1 MLNIY
6 ISFSRLHIREDNH
19 IVSSSPVTKGK
30 ASRAPRCGSVT
41 VAKSSPSTPRVS
53 EAPENWEQPPSASK
67 VHSIGGAGICKRA
80 MPSVSSSPP
89 MAQWVGQRPPKNSCT
104 RRANLVSP
112 VSNHDDRQISSAGCS
127 PSDFSPGLN
136 SSGMNDQHPFS
147 SMANG
152 TQQFKVKLENGPSPA
167 RFSES
172 EESGAGENRLKEKV
186 TVSDVM
192 EDKIVCDAQNGSPSV
207 ILAKK
212 NKSVNKDEFTA
223 GVRRQGRGGR
233 GSSFS
238 TSNISPLRE
247 KVESATTIKPLQST
261 RPGSDKHR
269 RC

>member
-1 MLNIY
+1 M
-6 ISFSRLHIREDNH
+6 
-19 IVSSSPVTKGK
+19 
-30 ASRAPRCGSVT
+30 
-41 VAKSSPSTPRVS
+41 
-53 EAPENWEQPPSASK
+53 
-67 VHSIGGAGICKRA
+67 
-80 MPSVSSSPP
+80 
-89 MAQWVGQRPPKNSCT
+89 
-104 RRANLVSP
+104 SP

-167 RFSES
+167 RFSEG
-172 EESGAGENRLKEKV
+172 EESGAGESRLKEKV
-186 TVSDVM
+186 TVSDIM